1 MYMYNYILPIAL
13 VKDELLWEKIHV
25 YIYFNKI
32 VSNDPFGL
40 ILAINLFQYFFG
52 YKIQMFC

>member
-1 MYMYNYILPIAL
+1 M
-13 VKDELLWEKIHV
+13 

-40 ILAINLFQYFFG
+40 ILAIINSFQYLIG

>member
-1 MYMYNYILPIAL
+1 MYNYILPIAL
-13 VKDELLWEKIHV
+13 VKDELLWEKTHV